1 MAEFSQH
8 KEIIDSWFTGQG
20 NADMKGLRFKKILEN
35 LIEIDNKYS
44 ITQNVAESNLLLY
57 NSIEI
62 ASSANNETCAK
73 ISEMERFISENQS
86 ILDKQAELNS
96 KFETLQATQKEIEDL
111 KIKKSE
117 IEKPENAIDN
127 LNDEILRINGKISD
141 KLNDYTIQLK
151 ALNDILVE
159 SSSSL
164 EQEASEII
172 NQCISNIEAISN
184 KQYSIIEKL
193 SNKPVKTIYETFD
206 ERITN
211 LTNEYNVYVEKIESI
226 KNDLEEIESNHEIV
240 IEMFNKHK
248 FENDKIFG
256 ELQSREGVLN
266 YVNLLSKEIEER
278 LLKFDNEIKEIVERR
293 DQLPIYQLAETKQYQ

>member
-1 MAEFSQH
+1 MAEFSKH
-8 KEIIDSWFTGQG
+8 KEIIDAWFTGQG
-20 NADMKGLRFKKILEN
+20 SADMKGLRFKKILEN

-62 ASSANNETCAK
+62 ATSANNETCAK

-86 ILDKQAELNS
+86 ILDRQTELNS
-96 KFETLQATQKEIEDL
+96 KFETLRATQKEIEDL

-117 IEKPENAIDN
+117 VEKPENAIDG
-127 LNDEILRINGKISD
+127 LNDEILRINAKIND

-172 NQCISNIEAISN
+172 NQSILNIEAISN
-184 KQYSIIEKL
+184 KQYSVIEKL
-193 SNKPVKTIYETFD
+193 SNEPVKTIYETFD
-206 ERITN
+206 ERIAN
-211 LTNEYNVYVEKIESI
+211 LTSEYNVYVEKIESI
-226 KNDLEEIESNHEIV
+226 KNDLELIE
-240 IEMFNKHK
+240 NKHSSIVESFK
-248 FENDKIFG
+248 QHELENERVFGNLRKIGEMDGVNVYVETLIRDIKDK
-256 ELQSREGVLN
+256 LTD
-266 YVNLLSKEIEER
+266 
-278 LLKFDNEIKEIVERR
+278 FDNNIKKLIDKKTELPLYER
-293 DQLPIYQLAETKQYQ
+293 I

>member
-1 MAEFSQH
+1 MAEFSKH
-8 KEIIDSWFTGQG
+8 KEIIDAWFTGQG
-20 NADMKGLRFKKILEN
+20 SADMKGLRFKKILEN

-62 ASSANNETCAK
+62 ATSANNETCAK

-86 ILDKQAELNS
+86 ILDGQAELNS
-96 KFETLQATQKEIEDL
+96 KFETLQTTQKTIEEL

-117 IEKPENAIDN
+117 IEKPENAIDD

-172 NQCISNIEAISN
+172 NQSISNIEAISN

-193 SNKPVKTIYETFD
+193 SNEPVKTIYETFD
-206 ERITN
+206 ERIAN
-211 LTNEYNVYVEKIESI
+211 LTNGYNVYVEKIESI
-226 KNDLEEIESNHEIV
+226 KNDLELIE
-240 IEMFNKHK
+240 NKHSSIVESFK
-248 FENDKIFG
+248 LHELENERVFGNLRKIG
-256 ELQSREGVLN
+256 EMDGVN
-266 YVNLLSKEIEER
+266 VYVETLTR
-278 LLKFDNEIKEIVERR
+278 EIKDKLTDFDKNIKKLIDKKKE
-293 DQLPIYQLAETKQYQ
+293 LPLYKRI